1 MGRMSGKRAAPCWG
15 ISSNGKII
23 PRVMAELIQ
32 IESFI
37 SLSARFPI
45 IDVRAPLEF
54 RQGHIPGAVNI
65 PLFND
70 QERKVVGTAYKQV
83 NKEAA
88 MYAGLEFAG
97 KKLVRLAKEGERCAG
112 KNKTLLVHCWRGG
125 MRSKSMVWLFE
136 TMGIT
141 CYLLEGGYKSY
152 RTYVRE
158 VLATPLNLLV
168 IGGRTG
174 SGKTAIL
181 HHLSLKGE
189 QVIDL
194 EGLAHHK
201 GSAFGALGELDQ
213 PSTEQFE
220 NELCRVI
227 LPLDSDKITWIED
240 ESRNVGKCVIPLELF
255 SKMRETDMVF
265 LDISRELRARQLMG
279 DYAQYGQGELRTCVL
294 KIEKRLGGDR
304 TREALEA
311 IEQKDYYQT
320 AMITLH
326 YYDKAYMYSL
336 EKNHEHYQV
345 VSSLDVD
352 PVHNAKLLIMYEKE
366 RGF

>member
-1 MGRMSGKRAAPCWG
+1 
-15 ISSNGKII
+15 
-23 PRVMAELIQ
+23 MAELVKID
-32 IESFI
+32 SFI
-37 SLSARFPI
+37 SLSARFPVV
-45 IDVRAPLEF
+45 DVRAPLEF
-54 RQGHIPGAVNI
+54 KQGHIPGAVNI
-65 PLFND
+65 PLFDND
-70 QERKVVGTAYKQV
+70 ERKVVGTAYKKV

-97 KKLVRLAKEGERCAG
+97 QKLVKLAKEGVRTAG
-112 KNKTLLVHCWRGG
+112 NSRTLLVHCWRGG

-152 RTYVRE
+152 RSYVRE

-181 HHLSLKGE
+181 HHLRLLGE

-220 NELCRVI
+220 NELCKEL
-227 LPLDSDKITWIED
+227 LPLDTKKVTWIED
-240 ESRNVGKCVIPLELF
+240 ESRNVGKCVIPGELY
-255 SKMRETDMVF
+255 SRMRETEIVF
-265 LDISRELRARQLMG
+265 LDISREQRARHLVG
-279 DYAQYGQGELRTCVL
+279 DYAQYEQEALRTCVL

-311 IEQKDYYQT
+311 IDREDYYET

-326 YYDKAYMYSL
+326 YYDKAYMHSL
-336 EKNHEHYQV
+336 EKNHERYQIL
-345 VSSLDVD
+345 SSLDVD
-352 PVHNAKLLIMYEKE
+352 PVVNAELLIEYEKE
-366 RGF
+366 RGL

>member
-1 MGRMSGKRAAPCWG
+1 
-15 ISSNGKII
+15 
-23 PRVMAELIQ
+23 MAELVKIV
-32 IESFI
+32 SFI
-37 SLSARFPI
+37 SLSARIPV

-54 RQGHIPGAVNI
+54 QQGHIPGAVNI
-65 PLFND
+65 PLFDND
-70 QERKVVGTAYKQV
+70 ERKVVGTAYKKV

-97 KKLVRLAKEGERCAG
+97 QKLVKLAKEGVRTAG
-112 KNKTLLVHCWRGG
+112 NNRTLLVHCWRGG

-152 RTYVRE
+152 RSYVRE

-181 HHLSLKGE
+181 QHLRKLGE

-201 GSAFGALGELDQ
+201 GSAFGALGEPDQ
-213 PSTEQFE
+213 PSSEQYE
-220 NELCRVI
+220 NELCNEI
-227 LPLDSDKITWIED
+227 LPLDSEKVTWIED
-240 ESRNVGKCVIPLELF
+240 ESRNVGKCVIPGELY
-255 SKMRETDMVF
+255 SRMKETEIVF
-265 LDISRELRARQLMG
+265 LDISREQRARHLVG
-279 DYAQYGQGELRTCVL
+279 DYAQYDQEALRACVV

-311 IEQKDYYQT
+311 IDREDFYQT

-336 EKNHEHYQV
+336 EKNHERYQIL
-345 VSSLDVD
+345 SSIDVD
-352 PVHNAKLLIMYEKE
+352 PVGNAELLIKYEKE
-366 RGF
+366 KGL

>member
-1 MGRMSGKRAAPCWG
+1 
-15 ISSNGKII
+15 
-23 PRVMAELIQ
+23 MAEHID
-32 IESFI
+32 IGSFI
-37 SLSARFPI
+37 SHSARFPV
-45 IDVRAPLEF
+45 IDVRTPSEYQ
-54 RQGHIPGAVNI
+54 QGHIPGALNI
-65 PLFND
+65 PLFD
-70 QERKVVGTAYKQV
+70 DHERKVVGTTYKQV

-88 MYAGLEFAG
+88 MYAGLDFAG
-97 KKLVRLAKEGERCAG
+97 KKLVRLAKEGERAAG

-125 MRSKSMVWLFE
+125 MRSMSMVWLFE

-152 RTYVRE
+152 RAYVRV
-158 VLATPLNLLV
+158 VLAYPLKLLV

-181 HHLSLKGE
+181 HHLKKSGE

-201 GSAFGALGELDQ
+201 GSAFGALGEADQ

-220 NELCRVI
+220 NELCREI
-227 LPLDSDKITWIED
+227 LTHDSEKVTWIED
-240 ESRNVGKCVIPLELF
+240 ESRNVGKCVIPGELY
-255 SKMRETDMVF
+255 SRMKETEIVF
-265 LDISRELRARQLMG
+265 LDISRELRARHLVG
-279 DYAQYGQGELRTCVL
+279 DYARYKQEDLRACVL

-304 TREALEA
+304 TREALEF
-311 IEQKDYYQT
+311 IDREDYYKT

-336 EKNHEHYQV
+336 EKNHEQYQV
-345 VSSLDVD
+345 LTSEDVD
-352 PVHNAKLLIMYEKE
+352 PVKNAELLIAYEKE
-366 RGF
+366 RRF

>member
-1 MGRMSGKRAAPCWG
+1 
-15 ISSNGKII
+15 
-23 PRVMAELIQ
+23 MAELVN

-37 SLSARFPI
+37 SLSARFPV

-54 RQGHIPGAVNI
+54 QQGHIPGAVNI
-65 PLFND
+65 PLFD
-70 QERKVVGTAYKQV
+70 DHERKVVGTAYKQV

-88 MYAGLEFAG
+88 MYAGLGFAG
-97 KKLVRLAKEGERCAG
+97 KKLVKLAKEGERRAG

-136 TMGIT
+136 TLGLT
-141 CYLLEGGYKSY
+141 CYLLEGGYKTY
-152 RTYVRE
+152 RSYVRE
-158 VLATPLNLLV
+158 VLASPLNLVV

-181 HHLSLKGE
+181 HHLKELGE

-201 GSAFGALGELDQ
+201 GSAFGALGEADQ
-213 PSTEQFE
+213 PTTEHFE
-220 NELCRVI
+220 NKLCGEIQAIESEKV
-227 LPLDSDKITWIED
+227 TWIED
-240 ESRNVGKCVIPLELF
+240 ESRNVGKCVIPGELY
-255 SKMRETDMVF
+255 SRMRDANLLF
-265 LDISRELRARQLMG
+265 LDISREQRALHLVQ
-279 DYAQYGQGELRTCVL
+279 DYARYDQEALKACIL

-304 TREALEA
+304 TREALDA
-311 IEQKDYYQT
+311 IGRQDYYQT

-336 EKNHEHYQV
+336 EKNHEQYQV
-345 VSSLDVD
+345 LLSGKVD
-352 PVHNAKLLIMYEKE
+352 PVVNAELLIRYEKE
-366 RGF
+366 RGL

>member
-1 MGRMSGKRAAPCWG
+1 
-15 ISSNGKII
+15 
-23 PRVMAELIQ
+23 MAELVKID
-32 IESFI
+32 SFI
-37 SLSARFPI
+37 SLSARIPV

-54 RQGHIPGAVNI
+54 QQGHIPGAVNI
-65 PLFND
+65 PLFDDN
-70 QERKVVGTAYKQV
+70 ERKVVGTAYKKE

-97 KKLVRLAKEGERCAG
+97 KKLVKLAKQGERAAG
-112 KNKTLLVHCWRGG
+112 KNRTLLVHCWRGG

-136 TMGIT
+136 TMGLS

-152 RTYVRE
+152 RSYARE

-181 HHLSLKGE
+181 HHLSLLGE

-220 NELCRVI
+220 NELCKEL
-227 LPLDSDKITWIED
+227 LPLDTKKVTWIED
-240 ESRNVGKCVIPLELF
+240 ESRNVGKCVIPGELY
-255 SKMRETDMVF
+255 SRMRETEIVF
-265 LDISRELRARQLMG
+265 LDISREQRARHLVG
-279 DYAQYGQGELRTCVL
+279 DYAQYEQEALRTCVL

-311 IEQKDYYQT
+311 IDREDYYET

-326 YYDKAYMYSL
+326 YYDKAYMHSL
-336 EKNHEHYQV
+336 EKNHERYQIL
-345 VSSLDVD
+345 SSLDVD
-352 PVHNAKLLIMYEKE
+352 PVVNAELLIEYEKE
-366 RGF
+366 RGL

>member
-1 MGRMSGKRAAPCWG
+1 
-15 ISSNGKII
+15 
-23 PRVMAELIQ
+23 MAEHIK
-32 IESFI
+32 IESLI
-37 SLSARFPI
+37 SLSARFPV
-45 IDVRAPLEF
+45 IDVRAPSEF
-54 RQGHIPGAVNI
+54 LHGHIPGAINI
-65 PLFND
+65 PLFDD
-70 QERKVVGTAYKQV
+70 QERKVVGTAYKQI

-88 MYAGLEFAG
+88 MYAGLDFAG
-97 KKLVRLAKEGERCAG
+97 KKLVKLAKQGERVAG

-136 TMGIT
+136 TMGIS

-152 RTYVRE
+152 RSYVRE
-158 VLATPLNLLV
+158 VLAYPLNLLV

-181 HHLSLKGE
+181 HQLKNAGE

-201 GSAFGALGELDQ
+201 GSAFGALGESDQ

-220 NELCRVI
+220 NDLSSEVSA
-227 LPLDSDKITWIED
+227 LDPEKICWIED
-240 ESRNVGKCVIPLELF
+240 ESRNVGKCVIPGELYYRM
-255 SKMRETDMVF
+255 KDADLVF
-265 LDISRELRARQLMG
+265 LDISRELRALHLLG
-279 DYAQYGQGELRTCVL
+279 DYAKYGQEDLKACVR

-304 TREALEA
+304 TGEALEA
-311 IEQKDYYQT
+311 IDREDYYQT

-336 EKNHEHYQV
+336 EKNHENYRIL
-345 VSSLDVD
+345 SSAVVD
-352 PVHNAKLLIMYEKE
+352 PVKNAELLINYEKE
-366 RGF
+366 RRL

>member
-1 MGRMSGKRAAPCWG
+1 
-15 ISSNGKII
+15 
-23 PRVMAELIQ
+23 MAELVKID
-32 IESFI
+32 SFI
-37 SLSARFPI
+37 SLSARFPV

-54 RQGHIPGAVNI
+54 QQGHIPGAVNI
-65 PLFND
+65 PLFDDN
-70 QERKVVGTAYKQV
+70 ERKVVGTAYKKE

-97 KKLVRLAKEGERCAG
+97 KKLVKLAKQGERAAG

-136 TMGIT
+136 TMGLT

-152 RTYVRE
+152 RSYARE

-181 HHLSLKGE
+181 QHLSLLGE

-220 NELCRVI
+220 NELCKEL
-227 LPLDSDKITWIED
+227 LPLDTKRVTWIED
-240 ESRNVGKCVIPLELF
+240 ESRNVGKCVIPGELY
-255 SKMRETDMVF
+255 SRMRETEIVF
-265 LDISRELRARQLMG
+265 LDISREQRARHLVG
-279 DYAQYGQGELRTCVL
+279 DYAQYEQEALRTCVL

-311 IEQKDYYQT
+311 IDREDFYQT

-326 YYDKAYMYSL
+326 YYDKAYMHSL
-336 EKNHEHYQV
+336 EKNHERYQIL
-345 VSSLDVD
+345 SSLDVD
-352 PVHNAKLLIMYEKE
+352 PVVNAELLIEYEKE
-366 RGF
+366 RGL

>member
-1 MGRMSGKRAAPCWG
+1 
-15 ISSNGKII
+15 
-23 PRVMAELIQ
+23 MAEHIK

-37 SLSARFPI
+37 SLSARFPV
-45 IDVRAPLEF
+45 IDVRAPSEF
-54 RQGHIPGAVNI
+54 LHGHIPGAINI
-65 PLFND
+65 PLFDD
-70 QERKVVGTAYKQV
+70 QERKVVGTAYKQI

-88 MYAGLEFAG
+88 MYAGLDFAG
-97 KKLVRLAKEGERCAG
+97 KKLVKLAKQGERVAG

-136 TMGIT
+136 TMGIS

-152 RTYVRE
+152 RSYVRE
-158 VLATPLNLLV
+158 VLAYPLNLLV

-181 HHLSLKGE
+181 HQLKNAGE

-201 GSAFGALGELDQ
+201 GSAFGALGESDQ

-220 NELCRVI
+220 NDLSSEVSA
-227 LPLDSDKITWIED
+227 LDPEKICWIED
-240 ESRNVGKCVIPLELF
+240 ESRNVGKCVIPGELYYRM
-255 SKMRETDMVF
+255 KDADLVF
-265 LDISRELRARQLMG
+265 LDISRELRALHLLG
-279 DYAQYGQGELRTCVL
+279 DYAKYEQEDLKACVR

-304 TREALEA
+304 TGEALEA
-311 IEQKDYYQT
+311 IDREDYYQT

-336 EKNHEHYQV
+336 EKNHENYRIL
-345 VSSLDVD
+345 SSAVVD
-352 PVHNAKLLIMYEKE
+352 PVKNAELLINYEKE
-366 RGF
+366 RRL